1 MMRNKYGLHNRV
13 ALTQREYDETT
24 ARSLELATGQVQ
36 LPRSRDATHLK
47 AVHRHR
53 FQDVYDWAGEYRNV
67 NMEKVAGLSWASAT
81 SMSGWN
87 SRSCR

>member
-36 LPRSRDATHLK
+36 LPRSRDATPESRPP
-47 AVHRHR
+47 AP
-53 FQDVYDWAGEYRNV
+53 
-67 NMEKVAGLSWASAT
+67 LS
-81 SMSGWN
+81 G
-87 SRSCR
+87 RL